1 MKIYVFLY
9 FLFFFALTILISC
22 QQTSN
27 QTEYFSIIEKN
38 SLDQKQAHELEGL
51 SENHNY
57 IDLSLSTLKQQNI
70 EKEKAAKKLEDAR
83 KERIEIEISNS
94 SNSSNSSDYVNVA
107 KFARDTKNNK
117 GEKIFTRLSFS
128 IYDNWNECSK
138 FKTKDEAQRK
148 FLKDGGPYKDRFN
161 LDPDGDGFACDW
173 DPEIYRKL
181 SIPND

>member
-1 MKIYVFLY
+1 MKICVSLY
-9 FLFFFALTILISC
+9 LLFFFALTILISC
-22 QQTSN
+22 QQTSY
-27 QTEYFSIIEKN
+27 QTEYFSNKEINPLE
-38 SLDQKQAHELEGL
+38 QEQELEGL
-51 SENHNY
+51 SENHNH
-57 IDLSLSTLKQQNI
+57 IDLSLSTLAQQNI
-70 EKEKAAKKLEDAR
+70 DKEKAAKKLEDAR
-83 KERIEIEISNS
+83 KERIEIEVNNS
-94 SNSSNSSDYVNVA
+94 LNFSDYVNVA
-107 KFARDTKNNK
+107 KFARDTKNKK

-128 IYDNWNECSK
+128 IYDNLNECSK

>member
-1 MKIYVFLY
+1 MKIYVSLY

-27 QTEYFSIIEKN
+27 QTEYFSNIERN
-38 SLDQKQAHELEGL
+38 SLEHEQELEGL
-51 SENHNY
+51 SENHNQ
-57 IDLSLSTLKQQNI
+57 IDLSLSTLEQQNI
-70 EKEKAAKKLEDAR
+70 DKEKAAKKLEDAR
-83 KERIEIEISNS
+83 KERIEIKINNS
-94 SNSSNSSDYVNVA
+94 SNSFDYVNVA
-107 KFARDTKNNK
+107 KFARTAKNKK
-117 GEKIFTRLSFS
+117 GEKIFTRSSFS

-138 FKTKDEAQRK
+138 FKTKDQAQRN
-148 FLKDGGPYKDRFN
+148 FLKNGGPYKDRFN

>member
-1 MKIYVFLY
+1 MRICVNFQL
-9 FLFFFALTILISC
+9 LFFFAITSQISC
-22 QQTSN
+22 QQTSD
-27 QTEYFSIIEKN
+27 QSDYFSYIEKD
-38 SLDQKQAHELEGL
+38 SLKQEQEREGL
-51 SENHNY
+51 SENHNR
-57 IDLSLSTLKQQNI
+57 IDLSLSTLEQQNI
-70 EKEKAAKKLEDAR
+70 DKEKAAKKLEDAR
-83 KERIEIEISNS
+83 KERIEIEIDNS
-94 SNSSNSSDYVNVA
+94 LNFSDYVNVA

-148 FLKDGGPYKDRFN
+148 FLKDGGPYNDRFN

>member
-1 MKIYVFLY
+1 MKIYVSLY
-9 FLFFFALTILISC
+9 LLFFALTILISC
-22 QQTSN
+22 QHNSY
-27 QTEYFSIIEKN
+27 QTEYFSNIEKN
-38 SLDQKQAHELEGL
+38 SLEQKQELEGL
-51 SENHNY
+51 SENHNH
-57 IDLSLSTLKQQNI
+57 IDLSLSTLTQQNI
-70 EKEKAAKKLEDAR
+70 DKEKAAKKLEDAR

>member
-1 MKIYVFLY
+1 MKIYVSLY

-22 QQTSN
+22 QQTSY
-27 QTEYFSIIEKN
+27 QTEYFSNIEKN
-38 SLDQKQAHELEGL
+38 SLEQEQELDGL
-51 SENHNY
+51 SENHNH
-57 IDLSLSTLKQQNI
+57 IDLSLSTLAQQNI
-70 EKEKAAKKLEDAR
+70 DKEKAAKKLEDAR

-94 SNSSNSSDYVNVA
+94 SNSSGYVNVA
-107 KFARDTKNNK
+107 KFARDTKHNK

-161 LDPDGDGFACDW
+161 LDPDGDGFACEW
-173 DPEIYRKL
+173 DPEVYREL
-181 SIPND
+181 SIPKD

>member
-1 MKIYVFLY
+1 MKIYISRYLF
-9 FLFFFALTILISC
+9 FFFALKILISC
-22 QQTSN
+22 QQTSY
-27 QTEYFSIIEKN
+27 QTDYFSKIEKN
-38 SLDQKQAHELEGL
+38 SLEQEQKLEGL
-51 SENHNY
+51 SENHNH
-57 IDLSLSTLKQQNI
+57 IDLSLSTLAQQNI
-70 EKEKAAKKLEDAR
+70 DKEKAAKKLEDAR

-94 SNSSNSSDYVNVA
+94 SNSSDYVNVA
-107 KFARDTKNNK
+107 KFARDTKNKK

-148 FLKDGGPYKDRFN
+148 FLKDGGPYKDKFN